1 MKASRFTIGPRPTPT
16 EEGSTGVPPVKAQ
29 CAATSPTP
37 CFEELQD
44 IKIRHRNLPHW
55 QQDGKYYFVTWRLAD
70 SLPAQLVRDWKSE
83 ADSWLSARHQP
94 LSAEDEKEFHKLFSA
109 RVEAF
114 LDEGLGDCI
123 LANPAIAKIVHNA
136 LLHFH
141 GSRYEL
147 LAHVVMPNHVH
158 VLFRLDDGQDLGKT
172 IHSWKSFTAHEI
184 NKVIGRE
191 GTLWQDEY
199 HDRIVRSEEHLHR
212 LVDYIVENPKKAGVK
227 NACIYTAGTAPPSR
241 DPAWNSTGRLKEGG
255 TGVPPV
261 KDTRPATSPV
271 PFPNPLP
278 TRAGRPCPSPTPPS
292 RHAD

>member
-1 MKASRFTIGPRPTPT
+1 VKD
-16 EEGSTGVPPVKAQ
+16 TGE
-29 CAATSPTP
+29 ATSPTP
-37 CFEELQD
+37 YFEELQD

-94 LSAEDEKEFHKLFSA
+94 TSAEDEKEFHKLFSN

-114 LDEGLGDCI
+114 LDEGLGECI
-123 LANPAIAKIVHNA
+123 LVDPAIVKIVHNA

-141 GSRYEL
+141 GFRYDL

-158 VLFRLDDGQDLGKT
+158 VLFRLEEGHDLGKT
-172 IHSWKSFTAHEI
+172 IHSWKSFTAHKI
-184 NKVIGRE
+184 NKVLGRD

-199 HDRIVRSEEHLHR
+199 HDRIVRGEEHLHR
-212 LVDYIVENPKKAGVK
+212 LVDYILENPKKAGVK

-278 TRAGRPCPSPTPPS
+278 TRAGRPCPSPTPHS
-292 RHAD
+292 RHAT